1 MSRSDDDARSAPTCA
16 VCYDDVDDAS
26 LARLPCCGA
35 RARASTTQFCAK
47 CVEILI
53 QTGDGV
59 AACPRCRAAI
69 ARVDGAFVA
78 APLRRCAVCRQARA
92 TGETCEA
99 CALGGRA
106 ALRYRCERC
115 GGAQRIPH
123 PMWRY
128 MASPTS
134 LSSATWACHGACGD
148 YTRWRIDS
156 RDAASVPASDA
167 PASWGSS
174 EAWLAAARE
183 AVERARASEARLEGA
198 RTTRVGEG
206 VKAGVMVALWAAAAA
221 MMAFADGPFVEEGGG
236 GGDARSSSSSFF
248 SSSSLSSSS
257 SSGGALRRAISR
269 SFGSSVGGANVSRA
283 DAAA

>member
-198 RTTRVGEG
+198 RTTRVGDG
-206 VKAGVMVALWAAAAA
+206 VKAAVMVALWAAAAA
-221 MMAFADGPFVEEGGG
+221 TRGRRRRPSFRRRRSRRRRRRVARC
-236 GGDARSSSSSFF
+236 DARFLDRSARRWGAPT
-248 SSSSLSSSS
+248 LVERTPPRDD
-257 SSGGALRRAISR
+257 SGRCARGRWPTR
-269 SFGSSVGGANVSRA
+269 
-283 DAAA
+283 DA